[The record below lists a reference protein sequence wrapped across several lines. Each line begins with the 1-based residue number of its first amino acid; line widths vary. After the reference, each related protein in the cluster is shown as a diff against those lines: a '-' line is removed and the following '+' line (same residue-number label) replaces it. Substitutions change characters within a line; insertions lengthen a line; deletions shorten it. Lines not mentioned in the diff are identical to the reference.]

1 MKMARLSDKEFSLK
15 FELRQLQQDRN
26 RLERIKERTDEDLS
40 ETRQRIKILK
50 TQLEKLSKPK
60 PKKKKAAAPKKKK
73 EDWKK
78 TEPILKDGDIDQK
91 GEKISEVKVD
101 ADSMKALED
110 SVELKDKK
118 PATKTTKAK
127 EEKKTDPAE

>member
-1 MKMARLSDKEFSLK
+1 MARLSDKEFSLK

-127 EEKKTDPAE
+127 EEKKTDSEE

>member
-127 EEKKTDPAE
+127 EEKKTDSEE

>member
-1 MKMARLSDKEFSLK
+1 MARLSDKEFSLK

-127 EEKKTDPAE
+127 EEKKTDPTE